1 MKNQVQLTT
10 YVDRLTGGGLKE
22 LYELLNGP
30 MQGMFGGV
38 HMLPFF
44 YPIDGADAGFDP
56 IDHTQVDER
65 LGDWDEVAKL
75 AQTHDIMADIIVN
88 HMSAQSPQF
97 QDVLAKGE
105 ASQYAP
111 LFLTM
116 DSVFPEGATE
126 KDFLTIYRPRPGLPY
141 SVISLADGSK
151 RLFWTTFT
159 SNQIDI
165 DVQHPQ
171 GNAYLESILQRFHQ
185 AGVSIIRL
193 DAAGYAIKKAGSSCF
208 MIPETYEFIAE
219 FTAKAQALGM
229 KVLVEI
235 HSYFREQIEIA
246 KRVDYVYD
254 FALPPLVLHALFTQT
269 AQYLKKWLAIS
280 PRNAITVLD
289 THDGIGIIDIGPS
302 GERPGLVPD
311 ADIDLIVET
320 IHERSQGQS
329 RKATGAAAS
338 NLDLY
343 QVNCTYYDALGKD
356 DHQYLLARLIQF
368 FAPGVPQ
375 VYYTGALAEP
385 NDMSLLAKT
394 NVGRDI
400 NRHHFDLGEAATAME
415 RPVVQQLANLMRFR
429 NQHPAFNGDFVV
441 ADAPTHQLQVR
452 WQKQEEFADLVLDF
466 EQLSFVLSFSQA
478 GQTHRI
484 ENDWT
489 KLGKLYLAS
498 SRG

>member
-10 YVDRLTGGGLKE
+10 YVDRLTGGGLQD
-22 LYELLNGP
+22 LSELLNGP
-30 MQGMFGGV
+30 MQGMFGGI

-44 YPIDGADAGFDP
+44 YPIDGTDAGFDP
-56 IDHTQVDER
+56 IDHTEVDQR
-65 LGDWDEVAKL
+65 LGDWEDVAKL
-75 AQTHDIMADIIVN
+75 AETHDVMADIIVN
-88 HMSAQSPQF
+88 HMSARSPQF
-97 QDVLAKGE
+97 QDVLKQGDE
-105 ASQYAP
+105 SSFGP

-116 DSVFPEGATE
+116 DSVFPKGATE
-126 KDFLTIYRPRPGLPY
+126 EELLTIYRPRPGLPY
-141 SVISLADGSK
+141 SVMTLKDGSK

-165 DVQHPQ
+165 DVLHPQ
-171 GNAYLESILQRFHQ
+171 GEAYLDSILATFHK
-185 AGVSIIRL
+185 AGVSILRL

-208 MIPETYEFIAE
+208 MIPETYEFIAD

-235 HSYFREQIEIA
+235 HSYYKEQIEIA

-254 FALPPLVLHALFTQT
+254 FALPPLILHALFTQT
-269 AQYLKKWLAIS
+269 AQYLKKWLEIS

-289 THDGIGIIDIGPS
+289 THDGIGIIDVGPS

-311 ADIDLIVET
+311 SEIDLIVET
-320 IHERSQGQS
+320 IHERSKGQS

-343 QVNCTYYDALGKD
+343 QVNCTYYDALGRD
-356 DHQYLLARLIQF
+356 DHLYLLARLMQF

-385 NDMSLLAKT
+385 NDMDLLAKT

-400 NRHHFDLGEAATAME
+400 NRHYFAFGEAAAAIN
-415 RPVVQQLANLMRFR
+415 RPVVQQLAGLMRFR
-429 NQHPAFNGDFVV
+429 NQHPAFNGELIVVDSPTYELQLRWEKVNDFAEVSI
-441 ADAPTHQLQVR
+441 DFQQMQFSLNYSQNGHTVR
-452 WQKQEEFADLVLDF
+452 V
-466 EQLSFVLSFSQA
+466 
-478 GQTHRI
+478 
-484 ENDWT
+484 ENDWSQIGALQNQT
-489 KLGKLYLAS
+489 Q
-498 SRG
+498 

>member
-10 YVDRLTGGGLKE
+10 YVDRLTGGGLKD

-30 MQGMFGGV
+30 MQGMFGGL

-56 IDHTQVDER
+56 IDHTQVDQR
-65 LGDWDEVAKL
+65 IGNWDDVAKL
-75 AQTHDIMADIIVN
+75 AETHDIMADIIVN
-88 HMSAQSPQF
+88 HMSAKSPQF
-97 QDVLAKGE
+97 QDVLAQGRG
-105 ASQYAP
+105 SSFSP

-126 KDFLTIYRPRPGLPY
+126 AELLKIYRPRPGLPY
-141 SVISLADGSK
+141 SVISLAGGDK

-165 DVQHPQ
+165 DVLHPQ
-171 GNAYLESILQRFHQ
+171 GEAYLESILKQFHQ
-185 AGVSIIRL
+185 AGVTILRL

-208 MIPETYEFIAE
+208 MIPETYEFIAD

-302 GERPGLVPD
+302 GERPGLVPN

-320 IHERSQGQS
+320 IHERSKGQS

-343 QVNCTYYDALGKD
+343 QVNSTYYDALGRD

-375 VYYTGALAEP
+375 VYYTGTLAEP
-385 NDMSLLAKT
+385 NDMDLLSQT

-400 NRHHFDLGEAATAME
+400 NRHYFAFGEAAAAMK
-415 RPVVQQLANLMRFR
+415 RPVVQNLANLMRFR
-429 NQHPAFNGDFVV
+429 NQHPAFNGDFVL
-441 ADAPTHQLQVR
+441 ADSPSDQLQLR
-452 WQKQEEFADLVLDF
+452 WQNEAEFADLVLDF
-466 EQLSFVLSFSQA
+466 ANLSFVLSFSQA
-478 GQTHRI
+478 GKTHRI
-484 ENDWT
+484 ENDWSLIGT
-489 KLGKLYLAS
+489 QYLAS
-498 SRG
+498 SKG

>member
-10 YVDRLTGGGLKE
+10 YVDRLTGAGLKE
-22 LYELLNGP
+22 LFELLNGP

-65 LGDWDEVAKL
+65 LGTWEEVAQL
-75 AQTHDIMADIIVN
+75 AQTHDVMADIIVN

-97 QDVLAKGE
+97 QDVLARGE
-105 ASQYAP
+105 QSPYAP

-116 DSVFPEGATE
+116 DSVFPAGATE

-141 SVISLADGSK
+141 SVISLADSEK

-171 GNAYLESILQRFHQ
+171 GEAYLDSILARFHQ
-185 AGVSIIRL
+185 AGVTIIRL
-193 DAAGYAIKKAGSSCF
+193 DAAGYAIKKAGTSCF
-208 MIPETYEFIAE
+208 MIPETYEFIAD

-269 AQYLKKWLAIS
+269 AQYLKKWFAIS
-280 PRNAITVLD
+280 PPNAITVLD

-343 QVNCTYYDALGKD
+343 QVNCTYYDALGRD
-356 DHQYLLARLIQF
+356 DHQYLLARMIQF

-385 NDMSLLAKT
+385 NDMALLEAT

-400 NRHHFDLGEAATAME
+400 NRHHFAFGEAAAALK
-415 RPVVQQLANLMRFR
+415 RPVVKQLANLMRFR
-429 NQHPAFNGDFVV
+429 NQHPAFNGEFII
-441 ADAPTHQLQVR
+441 ADAPSHQLQVR
-452 WQKQEEFADLVLDF
+452 WQKGLAFADLVIDF
-466 EQLSFVLSFSQA
+466 QRLSFVLSFSQE
-478 GQTHRI
+478 GKTQRI

-489 KLGKLYLAS
+489 EIGKRFLAS
-498 SRG
+498 PQR